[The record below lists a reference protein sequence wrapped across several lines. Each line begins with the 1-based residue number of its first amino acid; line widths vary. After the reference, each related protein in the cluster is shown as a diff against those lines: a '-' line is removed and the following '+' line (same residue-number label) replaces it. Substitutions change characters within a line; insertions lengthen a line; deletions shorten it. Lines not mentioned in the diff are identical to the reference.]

1 MAVVKYKGKL
11 GTSFD
16 ERNKYAMS
24 RRNVKDHLIRERD
37 QEHYSETKSG
47 SKKRPPR
54 GSKKT
59 TVGKSRVKRGVH
71 YASKSS
77 STRGRR

>member
-1 MAVVKYKGKL
+1 MAVVRYKGKI

-37 QEHYSETKSG
+37 QRHYAETISG
-47 SKKRPPR
+47 AKKRPPR

-59 TVGKSRVKRGVH
+59 SVGKAPVKRGMH

-77 STRGRR
+77 SSRGKR